1 MSSLFQHNFPNV
13 EDYLHHRAPYLLVSA
28 IERLESEA
36 IETSTL
42 ITGDEFFMGGHF
54 PGASIVPG
62 AMMQEMTTQTAGI
75 LIAAR
80 FNPMQEFNTH
90 DPFFN
95 EYALGVL
102 MRVRGARFRGIARP
116 GDTLQTHVELVDQL
130 GDVFE
135 FKARMT
141 LNDKLVMSN
150 SFQLANIP
158 SATLQGEQE
167 PVNPV
172 VTSETASGEATLPQR
187 T

>member
-1 MSSLFQHNFPNV
+1 
-13 EDYLHHRAPYLLVSA
+13 
-28 IERLESEA
+28 
-36 IETSTL
+36 
-42 ITGDEFFMGGHF
+42 
-54 PGASIVPG
+54 
-62 AMMQEMTTQTAGI
+62 
-75 LIAAR
+75 
-80 FNPMQEFNTH
+80 
-90 DPFFN
+90 
-95 EYALGVL
+95 